1 MTSLQKSLSVIG
13 LMLFVFYI
21 LTHIEFHRTTKHNV
35 SEKHE
40 HEELKKNKQLE
51 PSPPAPKEEQLLHVI
66 EKVISNLKYLNN
78 FQTRFHHF
86 KLKLKVSEKFKPPL
100 KENGGLTFQGISIK
114 Y

>member
-1 MTSLQKSLSVIG
+1 MF
-13 LMLFVFYI
+13 FVFYI

-51 PSPPAPKEEQLLHVI
+51 PSPTAPKEEQLLHVI
-66 EKVISNLKYLNN
+66 EKVISCFKYLNI
-78 FQTRFHHF
+78 FQTQFHRF
-86 KLKLKVSEKFKPPL
+86 KLKLKVSEKIRPPS